1 MCLTLGEL
9 GFKIAPS
16 IYIFEKEIDLQTKL
30 LKVRYMS
37 RPKFFYLGLLNPVLH
52 VVLNVCNPHIS
63 HVYIYIYLGVVVGSH
78 KEKWFL
84 KVQILIGFISFC
96 TFFLEDT
103 KRTIIAIS
111 CP

>member
-63 HVYIYIYLGVVVGSH
+63 PVYIYIY